1 MTGSAF
7 CKTKIISKL
16 IDNFLKNVNSKSTSR
31 LKSDLYNIISYTYDT
46 GRSEVNEVVIASEY
60 EKSKELTDIVPE
72 NYIYSEECAEVVR
85 YLINSI
91 KLNSTN
97 NRLNIN
103 FDKEFSKDALNAI
116 KAVYAL
122 AIANSFEIVKDEYK
136 RKSFIANRERILN
149 GTLSE

>member
-1 MTGSAF
+1 MTGSSF
-7 CKTKIISKL
+7 CKTKVISKL
-16 IDNFLKNVNSKSTSR
+16 IDNFLENVDSKSTNR
-31 LKSDLYNIISYTYDT
+31 LKGDLQNIISYTYDT
-46 GRSEVNEVVIASEY
+46 GRSDVKEVVIASEY
-60 EKSKELTDIVPE
+60 EKSKELTDILPE

-91 KLNSTN
+91 KSNSTN

-103 FDKEFSKDALNAI
+103 FDKEFSKDVLNSI

-136 RKSFIANRERILN
+136 RNAFIANRERILN
-149 GTLSE
+149 DILS